1 MGNMKSSYI
10 NTIKTSHPIEERY
23 RKYGMYAASDI
34 TYENVNIERIK
45 KIKIYYPNEMI
56 LFPGKKYPL
65 GKWNRCRILQI

>member
-10 NTIKTSHPIEERY
+10 DKVKTSFPIEERY

-34 TYENVNIERIK
+34 TYESVNIENVK

-56 LFPGKKYPL
+56 LFPPKKISIGFN
-65 GKWNRCRILQI
+65 GKWNWC